1 MLDQAIVQ
9 AEPGQVVG
17 AATIRDMLGLA
28 DRAQT
33 ISLFEQIM
41 RGEAGPAIET
51 FRTLYGYGA
60 NPDQVMLDLLDHCH
74 GASVAKAVGPQ
85 ALVMPKDQAQRLA
98 AVGASVS
105 AGTLSR
111 LWQLTLKAYGEV
123 RQAPDA
129 AAAADMAIIRLAYA
143 ADLPGPEEA
152 LKAIQTG
159 APIGG
164 GGPAP
169 QGGGGPGGGGAVASA
184 GGGGQT
190 VARGIAAPQPQAQF
204 STEPV
209 ASIATFEDM
218 LKLIERRRDIALK
231 LDVERYV
238 RPISFRPGAIEYE
251 PAPGA
256 PTNLAQRLVGR
267 LKEWTGERW
276 LIAAQ
281 GGGGAESLWEK
292 QKREAKEVRAQIE
305 QDPFVRSV
313 MSAFPGTEIVEVRTI
328 AAPEAPEGSATE
340 PEDDDDED

>member
-1 MLDQAIVQ
+1 
-9 AEPGQVVG
+9 
-17 AATIRDMLGLA
+17 
-28 DRAQT
+28 
-33 ISLFEQIM
+33 
-41 RGEAGPAIET
+41 
-51 FRTLYGYGA
+51 
-60 NPDQVMLDLLDHCH
+60 
-74 GASVAKAVGPQ
+74 VAKAVGLQ
-85 ALVMPKDQAQRLA
+85 ALVMPKEQAQRLA

-111 LWQLTLKAYGEV
+111 LWQLTLKAYEEV
-123 RQAPDA
+123 RRAPDA

-152 LKAIQTG
+152 LKALQNG
-159 APIGG
+159 APASPGASQ
-164 GGPAP
+164 GGPS
-169 QGGGGPGGGGAVASA
+169 GSGGGAVASA
-184 GGGGQT
+184 GGQT
-190 VARGIAAPQPQAQF
+190 VARGMVAAQPQAVA

-218 LKLIERRRDIALK
+218 LRLIERRRDISLK

-281 GGGGAESLWEK
+281 GGGGAESLWER

-313 MSAFPGTEIVEVRTI
+313 MEAFPGTEIVDVRTI
-328 AAPEAPEGSATE
+328 AAPQPAEGTPAE
-340 PEDDDDED
+340 PEEDGDED